1 MVSGGRYAELF
12 DDVVKSVV
20 GDAQVARR
28 IDSSDREV
36 VEENYFDL
44 GAIYRYLF
52 ARRWLCSKSAC
63 TTAVRFVFL
72 LRKEMLMLTWAL
84 LISYLVIQAHSL

>member
-1 MVSGGRYAELF
+1 MVSGGRDTELF
-12 DDVVKSVV
+12 DDVVESVV

-36 VEENYFDL
+36 VEESYFDL

-52 ARRWLCSKSAC
+52 ARRWVCSEFEC
-63 TTAVRFVFL
+63 T
-72 LRKEMLMLTWAL
+72 
-84 LISYLVIQAHSL
+84 YGD

>member
-1 MVSGGRYAELF
+1 MRRDVQRAESPGTEIRGMHSMVSGGRDAELF
-12 DDVVKSVV
+12 DDVVESVV

-36 VEENYFDL
+36 VEESYFDL

-52 ARRWLCSKSAC
+52 ARRWVCSEFEC
-63 TTAVRFVFL
+63 T
-72 LRKEMLMLTWAL
+72 
-84 LISYLVIQAHSL
+84 YGD